1 VDGVKTELSTL
12 EWETDSDAVE
22 CIGSGPWDHFSLV
35 PIDSVAAPVVAFELR
50 IVSELVRSRTEQFTA
65 IATFLRRNGCD
76 IQLVRRACA

>member
-1 VDGVKTELSTL
+1 
-12 EWETDSDAVE
+12 
-22 CIGSGPWDHFSLV
+22 
-35 PIDSVAAPVVAFELR
+35 VVAFELR